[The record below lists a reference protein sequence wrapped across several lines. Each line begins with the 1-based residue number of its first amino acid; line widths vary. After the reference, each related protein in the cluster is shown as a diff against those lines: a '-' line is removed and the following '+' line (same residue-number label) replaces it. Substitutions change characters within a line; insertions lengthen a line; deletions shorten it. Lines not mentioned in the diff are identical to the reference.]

1 MARHIIKITTDKMT
15 NCLQTHMLICDCCK
29 QEIES
34 RGEKLISY
42 GKEYATDDT
51 ETLVCDWC
59 NEEEFTELEEVA
71 FA

>member
-1 MARHIIKITTDKMT
+1 MAKHIIKITTDRMT
-15 NCLQTHMLICDCCK
+15 NCLATHMFICDCCK

-42 GKEYATDDT
+42 GKEYG
-51 ETLVCDWC
+51 ENMICDWC
-59 NEEEFTELEEVA
+59 NEEEFEDLEEVA

>member
-1 MARHIIKITTDKMT
+1 MEKHTIKITTNKMT
-15 NCLQTHMLICDCCK
+15 NCTETHMFICEYCK

-42 GKEYATDDT
+42 GKDYAINEFENLT
-51 ETLVCDWC
+51 CDWC
-59 NEEEFTELEEVA
+59 NDEEFEELEEVA